1 MAAPGRAAAA
11 REAATIAR
19 LRAECGKRFG
29 QAWSGRGKPGAH
41 ARRRQAGAK
50 QTASYTRRTGLGQ
63 GRHASVAM
71 MGGAAIATRVLV
83 TSQRQQPRATRQIHR
98 RAHRLFLA
106 GRRRQVQR
114 AAQAKQ
120 IEATIIGAVAIGR
133 RARRGSELAACAA
146 RQSG

>member
-1 MAAPGRAAAA
+1 
-11 REAATIAR
+11 
-19 LRAECGKRFG
+19 
-29 QAWSGRGKPGAH
+29 
-41 ARRRQAGAK
+41 
-50 QTASYTRRTGLGQ
+50 
-63 GRHASVAM
+63 M

-120 IEATIIGAVAIGR
+120 IEATIIGAVAIGVP
-133 RARRGSELAACAA
+133 AAEA
-146 RQSG
+146 S